1 MKVVLNFNNRPSLKI
16 GKEPLI
22 TLSLSPLDMRALMIL
37 AQNGTLV
44 NTVNTKH
51 AIQTYEVSEF
61 TANLLLYMLDESLT
75 ARSYHELEVKLGLDD
90 EQGINEM
97 VDTYIKAKKELDQ
110 LGLHATTTGTSGYA
124 ISIPFNSGTLTINPT
139 RVPPFNQIAYLL
151 SIKTKAINIQYL
163 INILSPYTLLKIK
176 SNPVASV
183 VSDLNNKYDII
194 EDYVKI
200 NGKDFKTM
208 DLSYADGHAVVIR
221 RNNPVIVQKSIQLIT
236 PQYKTGVIT
245 AIKKDIPIEAIQAL
259 S

>member
-1 MKVVLNFNNRPSLKI
+1 MKVVLNFNNRPSLTI
-16 GKEPLI
+16 GAGEPIHL
-22 TLSLSPLDMRALMIL
+22 TLLPLHLRALTIL
-37 AQNGTLV
+37 AQNNKAVKT
-44 NTVNTKH
+44 TITKH

-61 TANLLLYMLDESLT
+61 TANLLLYMLDETLT
-75 ARSYHELEVKLGLDD
+75 GPGYHELEAKLGLND
-90 EQGINEM
+90 ERDINEM
-97 VDTYIKAKKELDQ
+97 VDTYIKAKKELEQ
-110 LGLHATTTGTSGYA
+110 LDLHATTTGTSGYA